1 MRCRLLL
8 VGCLVLSACAGP
20 RRDPPRLATVIAPS
34 DWRAGGAASDSRFVG
49 WSAFGDPVLP
59 RLVDTALANNVD
71 VALAAARVA
80 EARAQFRGARA
91 QQLLSV
97 GAVADGG
104 RQRDVNPGFGIPEE
118 QGASQGAVQA
128 TFDLDLFGKLSNAS
142 KAARAG
148 LLASEAARDNVR
160 LAVASATA
168 SGYVTLRALD
178 ARLEVLRDTLEAR
191 RAELKIARRLT
202 AAGYSSRLEFAQ
214 AQAEFDA
221 TEQLIPPTE
230 LAISRQED
238 GLSVLI
244 GDNPRGIER
253 GTSFDALVVPTV
265 PVSLPAALLRRRP
278 DILEAEQQLVTAD
291 RELDSTRA
299 AFLPDV
305 QLAASGG
312 FVGSTLVKASPVA
325 VWSLGG
331 SILAPLFESGRLQ
344 AQQDSATARRD
355 QAALQYRKTA
365 LAAFREIE
373 DDLATVKHDDE
384 QERSLS
390 SEKDDLAHAL
400 VLATNRYRAGYSPYL
415 TQLDAQRS
423 LLSVQL
429 ALVQSRADRL
439 NAAVSLFQAA
449 GGGWRGPQGV
459 ESARI
464 DAKHSQRRLPD

>member
-1 MRCRLLL
+1 MRYRLLL
-8 VGCLVLSACAGP
+8 ASCLVLTACAGP

-34 DWRAGGAASDSRFVG
+34 DWRASGAASDSRFVG
-49 WSAFGDPVLP
+49 WSAFGDPVLS

-80 EARAQFRGARA
+80 EARAQFRGAQAR
-91 QQLLSV
+91 QLLSV
-97 GAVADGG
+97 GAVVDGG
-104 RQRDVNPGFGIPEE
+104 RQRDVNPGFGVPEE
-118 QGASQGAVQA
+118 QGASQSAVQA

-178 ARLEVLRDTLEAR
+178 ARLEVLRDTLEER
-191 RAELKIARRLT
+191 CAELKIARRLT
-202 AAGYSSRLEFAQ
+202 AAGYSSQLELSQ

-221 TEQLIPPTE
+221 TEQLISPTQ

-238 GLSVLI
+238 GLSVLL
-244 GDNPRGIER
+244 GDDPRAIER
-253 GTSFDALVVPTV
+253 GTSFDALVVPAV

-278 DILEAEQQLVTAD
+278 DILEAEQQLVAAD
-291 RELDSTRA
+291 RELDSARA

-305 QLAASGG
+305 ELAASGG
-312 FVGSTLVKASPVA
+312 FVSSTLVKASPVA

-355 QAALQYRKTA
+355 QAALHYRMTA

-373 DDLATVKHDDE
+373 DDLAAVEHDDK

-390 SEKDDLAHAL
+390 SERNDLTQAL
-400 VLATNRYRAGYSPYL
+400 ALATNRYRAGYSSYL
-415 TQLDAQRS
+415 NQLDAQRN

-449 GGGWRGPQGV
+449 GGGWRALHDAD
-459 ESARI
+459 SARI
-464 DAKHSQRRLPD
+464 SE